1 MRHLARVLVVEVAD
15 SSLPRDRAKARVYAA
30 AGVTEYWIVDPIDGV
45 LEVHRQPSAAGY
57 ASVTR
62 YGRGEAVHLEA
73 FADVEVRVAD
83 VLPPLPR

>member
-1 MRHLARVLVVEVAD
+1 M
-15 SSLPRDRAKARVYAA
+15 
-30 AGVTEYWIVDPIDGV
+30 TEYWIVNLIDGV
-45 LEVHRQPSAAGY
+45 LEVHRQPAATGY

-62 YGRGEAVHLEA
+62 HGRGEAVHLQA